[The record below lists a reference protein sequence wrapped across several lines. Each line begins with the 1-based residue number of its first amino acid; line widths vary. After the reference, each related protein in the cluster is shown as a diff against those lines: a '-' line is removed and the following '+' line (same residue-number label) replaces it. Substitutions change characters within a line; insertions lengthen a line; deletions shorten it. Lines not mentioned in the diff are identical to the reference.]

1 MVFNELDDQP
11 LDLEIYLSHSEL
23 ISGQVLYWKVS
34 SDKYIIS
41 MDVSDEKLSKTFLP
55 NLSEEIDQESINFFN
70 FFC

>member
-23 ISGQVLYWKVS
+23 IFGQVLYWKVS
-34 SDKYIIS
+34 TDKYIIS

-55 NLSEEIDQESINFFN
+55 NLSEEIDQESINFF
-70 FFC
+70 